1 MPIAYYM
8 VGMDTKTALLIAA
21 EDAVRARGY
30 DGFSY
35 ADLAAA
41 VGIRKA
47 SIHHH
52 YATKA
57 DLALALIER
66 YTSHFF
72 AMLDQIAQGHATGG
86 ARLRAYV
93 GACRAALEGGDKLC
107 LCVALCIGRDGLS
120 KAVLAELDGFHAK
133 ITAWLADGFS
143 IGRSDGTIA
152 EVGNFQAEAHAC
164 LAQMEGAQL
173 IARAAKDV
181 KRFDAATAQ
190 MLGRVRD

>member
-1 MPIAYYM
+1 M
-8 VGMDTKTALLIAA
+8 VGMDTKTALLNCA

-52 YATKA
+52 FPAKA

-66 YTSHFF
+66 YSTNFF
-72 AMLDQIAQGHATGG
+72 AALDQIATTHAVGG
-86 ARLRAYV
+86 ARLKAYIA
-93 GACRAALEGGDKLC
+93 ACRAALDGGAKLC
-107 LCVALCIGRDGLS
+107 LCVAFCTGRDGLS
-120 KAVLAELDGFHAK
+120 AAVLGKLDAFHVTV
-133 ITAWLADGFS
+133 TAWLADAFQFGVIDGS
-143 IGRSDGTIA
+143 IANVIDAQS
-152 EVGNFQAEAHAC
+152 EAHAC

-173 IARAAKDV
+173 IARAAGDV
-181 KRFDAATAQ
+181 RRFDVSVAGLLA
-190 MLGRVRD
+190 RVQQ

>member
-1 MPIAYYM
+1 M

-30 DGFSY
+30 NGFSY

-52 YATKA
+52 YPTKA

-66 YTSHFF
+66 YAARFF
-72 AMLDQIAQGHATGG
+72 ATLDQISGSHSTGG
-86 ARLRAYV
+86 ARLRACI
-93 GACRAALEGGDKLC
+93 GAYRGVLEGGDKTC

-120 KAVLAELDGFHAK
+120 KAVLAELDTFHAT
-133 ITAWLADGFS
+133 ITAWLADCFS
-143 IGRSDGTIA
+143 IAKKDGTIA
-152 EVGNFQAEAHAC
+152 DVGDREAEAHAC

-173 IARAAKDV
+173 IARAAKDAR
-181 KRFDAATAQ
+181 RFDMATAQ
-190 MLGRVRD
+190 VLGRIRG

>member
-1 MPIAYYM
+1 M
-8 VGMDTKTALLIAA
+8 VGMDTKTALLNCA

-52 YATKA
+52 FPTKA

-66 YTSHFF
+66 YSRNFF
-72 AMLDQIAQGHATGG
+72 AALDQIAIAHATGG
-86 ARLRAYV
+86 ARLKAYV
-93 GACRAALEGGDKLC
+93 AACRNALDGGTKLC
-107 LCVALCIGRDGLS
+107 LCIAFCTGRDGLS
-120 KAVLAELDGFHAK
+120 AAVLGKLDAFHVTV
-133 ITAWLADGFS
+133 TAWLADVFA
-143 IGRSDGTIA
+143 IGKIDGSLAGIIEARS
-152 EVGNFQAEAHAC
+152 EAHAC

-173 IARAAKDV
+173 IARAAGDV
-181 KRFDAATAQ
+181 DRFDMAVAGL
-190 MLGRVRD
+190 LGRLQQS